1 MDNLISNS
9 IKYTEPNGN
18 VWIKGCVENEIL
30 TIKVTDDG
38 IGISDSDQKKLFRR
52 FYRGENATNSK
63 ETGSG
68 IGLLLTKK
76 MTLLHKGDISFS
88 SNEGIGTTFTIKI
101 PVSQNNYSPTEVIK
115 KEPAVEKKAV
125 HLSDSE
131 NKTEKKKNKLLIVE
145 DNEELRSYLAHY
157 LSRDYQVLESA
168 NGQSALEM
176 VNKEMPD
183 FIISDVMMPV
193 LSGMELCQQLKS
205 NIETCHI
212 PVILLTSLAERED
225 IIKGLNAGA
234 DDYITKPFD
243 LSILKTKIAG
253 IINNR
258 RLYHKKFIDKS
269 AFDEES
275 TIINEL
281 DKKFMEKVV
290 GYIEE
295 KMIQEDFS
303 IDTLSLE
310 MAMSRSVFFKKIK
323 SLTGQ
328 SPQDLIRDIKM
339 KKATTLLSEKKYNIG
354 EIAYLTGY
362 PNAKYFSTAFKKYY
376 GKTPSE
382 YIVNN
387 HNN

>member
-1 MDNLISNS
+1 M
-9 IKYTEPNGN
+9 
-18 VWIKGCVENEIL
+18 
-30 TIKVTDDG
+30 
-38 IGISDSDQKKLFRR
+38 
-52 FYRGENATNSK
+52 
-63 ETGSG
+63 
-68 IGLLLTKK
+68 
-76 MTLLHKGDISFS
+76 
-88 SNEGIGTTFTIKI
+88 
-101 PVSQNNYSPTEVIK
+101 
-115 KEPAVEKKAV
+115 
-125 HLSDSE
+125 
-131 NKTEKKKNKLLIVE
+131 IVE

-295 KMIQEDFS
+295 KMIQE
-303 IDTLSLE
+303 
-310 MAMSRSVFFKKIK
+310 VFFH
-323 SLTGQ
+323 
-328 SPQDLIRDIKM
+328 R
-339 KKATTLLSEKKYNIG
+339 
-354 EIAYLTGY
+354 Y
-362 PNAKYFSTAFKKYY
+362 PVFGNGDDAAPYS
-376 GKTPSE
+376 SRR
-382 YIVNN
+382 
-387 HNN
+387 

>member
-1 MDNLISNS
+1 M
-9 IKYTEPNGN
+9 
-18 VWIKGCVENEIL
+18 
-30 TIKVTDDG
+30 
-38 IGISDSDQKKLFRR
+38 
-52 FYRGENATNSK
+52 
-63 ETGSG
+63 
-68 IGLLLTKK
+68 
-76 MTLLHKGDISFS
+76 
-88 SNEGIGTTFTIKI
+88 
-101 PVSQNNYSPTEVIK
+101 
-115 KEPAVEKKAV
+115 
-125 HLSDSE
+125 
-131 NKTEKKKNKLLIVE
+131 E
-145 DNEELRSYLAHY
+145 DNEELRGYLAHY
-157 LSRDYQVLESA
+157 LGRDYQVLESA

-176 VNKEMPD
+176 VGKETPD
-183 FIISDVMMPV
+183 FIISDVMMPM
-193 LSGMELCQQLKS
+193 LSGMELCQKLKS

-212 PVILLTSLAERED
+212 PIILLTSLAERED
-225 IIKGLNAGA
+225 VIKGLNAGA

-243 LSILKTKIAG
+243 LSVLQTKIAS

-269 AFDEES
+269 AFNEES
-275 TIINEL
+275 AVINEL

-295 KMIQEDFS
+295 KMMQEDFS

-339 KKATTLLSEKKYNIG
+339 KKAITLLSEKKYNIG